1 MPRKNSPRRECGS
14 SPAKNNRMKE
24 WMYPTLATFF
34 FWGLWGFTSKLTTD
48 YINPRSAILFEAL
61 GGVIVGI
68 VVLLVFDIRLEANAP
83 GIGLAVLTGAFV
95 FLGSLFFLFALTR
108 GKVSI
113 VIALTA
119 LYPLL
124 TIALAMIFL
133 GETLTLRQGIGVL
146 LAVAAVILISL

>member
-1 MPRKNSPRRECGS
+1 
-14 SPAKNNRMKE
+14 MKE

-34 FWGLWGFTSKLTTD
+34 FWGLWGFTSKLVTNH
-48 YINPRSAILFEAL
+48 INPLSAILFEAL
-61 GGVIVGI
+61 GGLAVGI
-68 VVLLVFDIRLEANAP
+68 VVLLVFDIRLGANINAP

-95 FLGSLFFLFALTR
+95 FLGSVFFLFALKS

-133 GETLTLRQGIGVL
+133 GETLTLRQGVGVL
-146 LAVAAVILISL
+146 LAAVAVILISL